1 MTARSECMF
10 MQLRDDD
17 QSTRCS
23 GDALPW
29 PAWCPRLRIKTE
41 LLLGLAA
48 VFTLAAFTG
57 VLKPWHLSGPP
68 AGRTTWQSNLAVAPT
83 KSQRAAGSGVFLQIS
98 DIHLDP
104 WYDGS
109 LSRDCFCNR
118 FGLANISDLSSCR
131 VNSTQNRFGQRG
143 CDTPYALLQSTLAAA
158 AANAPKGGYDWIFV
172 TGDYVRHFIENVPT
186 VSSAAAVREVI
197 QTVGGLIRSHF
208 PETAVHHGVA
218 RDVYLLG
225 DTGNNDFPGD
235 YNVTVTDPNYGRN
248 PWFASLVP
256 MLLPQ
261 RVADDHGVS
270 QRSIGGN
277 AQDTFSRGGYFAEHL
292 TANLCVLSINTA
304 VYSKRH
310 KSNDPFGQFKWLR
323 SVMKELR
330 AGASAAGAASGQR
343 RAIIVGHIPPVIDH
357 YKFES
362 LWEASYVRSYLE
374 IVSTNSDLIAG
385 QLFAHMHTP
394 MIRLLPSQFGA
405 LPVFIAGGV
414 SPVFENNPSFRVW
427 RYSGSQLLDYTD
439 VYGDLREE
447 GPQDAFN
454 FDAHL
459 SALETFNLSSL
470 AAEEW
475 QEKVMLKLETNDEV
489 WRRYIK
495 NFYLTDK
502 GQVFEAAVKSPI
514 FRAKATCSM
523 ANIHQLEFHQC
534 LARRGI

>member
-1 MTARSECMF
+1 MF

-256 MLLPQ
+256 MLLPKLNA
-261 RVADDHGVS
+261 VHNNG
-270 QRSIGGN
+270 QRSILDD
-277 AQDTFSRGGYFAEHL
+277 ARATFSRGGYFVQRL
-292 TANLCVLSINTA
+292 TPDLCVLSINTA
-304 VYSKRH
+304 VYHKRH
-310 KSNDPFGQFKWLR
+310 STDDPFGQFKWLR
-323 SVMKELR
+323 SVMMELR
-330 AGASAAGAASGQR
+330 AGTAIAGGAAQQP
-343 RAIIVGHIPPVIDH
+343 RALIVGHIPPVLDH
-357 YKFES
+357 YHFEP
-362 LWEASYVRSYLE
+362 LWEPFYARSYLE
-374 IVSTNSDLIAG
+374 IVSQNSDLIAG
-385 QLFAHMHTP
+385 QLFAHLHTP
-394 MIRLLPSQFGA
+394 LIRLLPSQSGA
-405 LPVFIAGGV
+405 LPLFIAGGV
-414 SPVFENNPSFRVW
+414 SPIYENNPSFRVW

-439 VYGDLREE
+439 FYGNLVED
-447 GPQDAFN
+447 GPQGNFS
-454 FDAHL
+454 FDAHVN
-459 SALETFNLSSL
+459 ALKTFNLSSL
-470 AAEEW
+470 EAKEW
-475 QEKVMLKLETNDEV
+475 QQKVILKLETSDDV
-489 WRRYIK
+489 WQRYLRSV
-495 NFYLTDK
+495 YLKD
-502 GQVFEAAVKSPI
+502 GG
-514 FRAKATCSM
+514 
-523 ANIHQLEFHQC
+523 HQLEERLMSSALRTKTMCSIENINQLEFQKC
-534 LARRGI
+534 LSKRGI